1 MTQDNIIPFASP
13 NTLPPQNIEA
23 EEAVLGGILFD
34 PRAIERVAEILK
46 PQHFYFSAHRKIF
59 GIMIELFT
67 RGEPTDMPTVSDRL
81 ADQKLIDEVGGRAK
95 IKDLV
100 GKVVTAVNID
110 HQARIVLNKAVS
122 RQIVTVGHHIS
133 GLGYNE
139 SIDIGDRVEDAVN
152 SAFAIKAGMQS
163 TTEPEAIAIT
173 TYDVLEDLEKRI
185 AIGGK
190 QALAT
195 GLYDLD
201 DLLDG
206 GFYPGNLVVV
216 GARPSMGKSVLSCK
230 LAYEIAKNRNQPTL
244 ILSLEMPKEDVVKRY
259 LSEASGVPLSNIRQ
273 AKLTEDQHHMLT
285 NAAGTITHIPVLID
299 DAESL
304 NINDAKS
311 VIRKAV
317 SQKGVCAVVVDYL
330 QLMDF
335 GKTQNLN
342 NEIGDVTKQFRKLAK
357 QLGIP
362 IILLS
367 QLSRGVESRAD
378 KRPMS
383 SDLRDSGA
391 IEAEADIILMLYRDE
406 YYNKDTEEKGILEII
421 CTKHRN
427 GATGTVKTLFDG
439 SCCQIRNMSKHP

>member
-1 MTQDNIIPFASP
+1 MENNNVLPFASP
-13 NTLPPQNIEA
+13 NALPPQNIEA
-23 EEAVLGGILFD
+23 EEAVLGGILLD
-34 PRAIERVAEILK
+34 HRAIERVAEILK
-46 PQHFYFSAHRKIF
+46 PQHFYISAHKKIF
-59 GIMIELFT
+59 GIMIQLFT
-67 RGEPTDMPTVSDRL
+67 RGEPTDAPTVNHYI
-81 ADQKLIDEVGGRAK
+81 ADQKLSEEIGGRSK
-95 IKDLV
+95 IADLM
-100 GKVVTAVNID
+100 GKVVSSHNID
-110 HQARIVLNKAVS
+110 HMARLVANKAVS
-122 RQIVTVGHHIS
+122 RQIISAGNHVS
-133 GLGYNE
+133 GLGYDE
-139 SIDIGDRVEDAVN
+139 SIDVSDRLDNAEN
-152 SAFAIKAGMQS
+152 SILAIKAGLQN
-163 TTEPEAIAIT
+163 TTEPEGIETT
-173 TYDVLEDLEKRI
+173 TYRVLEELENRI
-185 AIGGK
+185 ASGST

-206 GFYPGNLVVV
+206 GFYPGNLVVI
-216 GARPSMGKSVLSCK
+216 GARPSIGKSLVSNK
-230 LAYEIAKNRNQPTL
+230 IAYEIAKNRNQPTL

-259 LSEASGVPLSNIRQ
+259 LSEASGVPLSDIRQ
-273 AKLTEDQHHMLT
+273 AKLTDDQRQRLS

-299 DAESL
+299 DVESL

-311 VIRKAV
+311 IIRKAV

-335 GKTQNLN
+335 GKTLNLN

-406 YYNKDTEEKGILEII
+406 YYNKDTEQKGILEII

-439 SCCQIRNMSKHP
+439 ECCRIRNMSKHL